1 LGSSLPPAELARRD
15 SALFGEVKRL
25 FSIAPKVGK
34 ETEANGGHCVH
45 RTLHRTLHRTRSLCD
60 RRVRSV
66 SSDCACFGCSIGRE
80 ARPVTGHR
88 TRPVV
93 QGAYWTPTG
102 RGHCG
107 VRSVHQR
114 VRSLVRFARLGVDR
128 RVRSVTGPARPV
140 VTSASG
146 RCDRRVRSVF
156 QKVPLRDRRVRSLRP
171 ARPVSVAK
179 LAVARPARPVSWT
192 SASGQR
198 DFGCFKFLTA
208 IFEGVRL

>member
-15 SALFGEVKRL
+15 SAPFGEVKRL

-45 RTLHRTLHRTRSLCD
+45 RTRHRTLHRTRSLCD
-60 RRVRSV
+60 QRVRSG
-66 SSDCACFGCSIGRE
+66 DQRFTRTTGRG

-107 VRSVHQR
+107 VRWVLQR
-114 VRSLVRFARLGVDR
+114 VRWMFRGARFGVDR
-128 RVRSVTGPARPV
+128 RVRWVTGPARPV

-146 RCDRRVRSVF
+146 GSVGRVRSTVTASSDAHYSR
-156 QKVPLRDRRVRSLRP
+156 LSRSDRT
-171 ARPVSVAK
+171 RPVT
-179 LAVARPARPVSWT
+179 LT
-192 SASGQR
+192 GASGAR
-198 DFGCFKFLTA
+198 DFNCVVSNG
-208 IFEGVRL
+208 

>member
-45 RTLHRTLHRTRSLCD
+45 RTLHRTLHRTRSLYD
-60 RRVRSV
+60 RRVRSGEQR
-66 SSDCACFGCSIGRE
+66 FTRITGRG
-80 ARPVTGHR
+80 ARPVIGHR
-88 TRPVV
+88 TRPVF

-107 VRSVHQR
+107 VRSVLQR
-114 VRSLVRFARLGVDR
+114 VRWLFCSARLGVDR
-128 RVRSVTGPARPV
+128 RVRWVTGPARPV

-146 RCDRRVRSVF
+146 RSVERVRSTVTASSNGTIH
-156 QKVPLRDRRVRSLRP
+156 VCRVVTGRVRSP
-171 ARPVSVAK
+171 
-179 LAVARPARPVSWT
+179 
-192 SASGQR
+192 
-198 DFGCFKFLTA
+198 
-208 IFEGVRL
+208 

>member
-60 RRVRSV
+60 RRVRSG
-66 SSDCACFGCSIGRE
+66 DQRFTRTTGRG

-107 VRSVHQR
+107 VRWVLQR
-114 VRSLVRFARLGVDR
+114 VRWMFRGARFGVDR
-128 RVRSVTGPARPV
+128 RVRWVTGPARPV

-146 RCDRRVRSVF
+146 GSVGRVRSTVTASSDAHYSR
-156 QKVPLRDRRVRSLRP
+156 LSRSDRT
-171 ARPVSVAK
+171 RPVT
-179 LAVARPARPVSWT
+179 LT
-192 SASGQR
+192 GASGAR
-198 DFGCFKFLTA
+198 DFNCVVSNG
-208 IFEGVRL
+208 